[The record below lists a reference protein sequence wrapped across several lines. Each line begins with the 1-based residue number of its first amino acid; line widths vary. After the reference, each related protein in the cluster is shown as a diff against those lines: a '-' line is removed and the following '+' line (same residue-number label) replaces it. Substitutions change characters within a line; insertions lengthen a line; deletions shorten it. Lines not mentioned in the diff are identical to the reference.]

1 MRLFI
6 APTALAGNPGS
17 LDVLDL
23 IWNASGLVQLV
34 IALLLLA
41 SVISWAVIFF
51 KWREFRSAARDSEAF
66 FSAYRKGDP
75 ARSLKAARKC
85 GRSPAAAVYLAA
97 AEAREAGPGRAGAPG
112 VAWASGRER
121 QRLEARLSF
130 LATTGSA
137 APFVGLFGTVVGI
150 INAFTGIGIS
160 GNASLVVVAPGIAEA
175 LVATAVGLLAAIP
188 ATVFYN
194 HFVSRLRNFSL
205 EIALVAENLEQE
217 QGAPNPG
224 AARAAAAEREA

>member
-1 MRLFI
+1 MDLFI
-6 APTALAGNPGS
+6 AQTALAGNLES

-23 IWNASGLVQLV
+23 VWNASGLVQFV

-41 SVISWAVIFF
+41 SVLSWAVIFF
-51 KWREFRSAARDSEAF
+51 KWREFRAAARAGEAF
-66 FSAYRKGDP
+66 FAIYRRGDP
-75 ARSLKAARKC
+75 VASLKAAREC
-85 GRSPAAAVYLAA
+85 DHSPAAAVFLAA
-97 AEAREAGPGRAGAPG
+97 AEAGERGAGAPG
-112 VAWASGRER
+112 IAWASGRER

-150 INAFTGIGIS
+150 INAFTGIGVS

-194 HFVSRLRNFSL
+194 HFVSRLRDFAL
-205 EIALVAENLEQE
+205 EIALVAENLEQD
-217 QGAPNPG
+217 APNPG
-224 AARAAAAEREA
+224 AAQAARGQGGA